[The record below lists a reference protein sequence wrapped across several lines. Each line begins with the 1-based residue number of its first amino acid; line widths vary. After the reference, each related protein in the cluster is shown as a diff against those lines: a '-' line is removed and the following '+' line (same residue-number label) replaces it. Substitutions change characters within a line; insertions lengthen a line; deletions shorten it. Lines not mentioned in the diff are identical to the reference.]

1 MATTPR
7 AENTP
12 EQKAAIADLHD
23 EGFAGEN
30 HTHTDADPAV
40 ISASD
45 ARGAAPNGAGFTI
58 NWVSTG
64 LVVLGM
70 LVVFVI
76 VANVV

>member
-7 AENTP
+7 ADNTP
-12 EQKAAIADLHD
+12 EQKEAIAELHG

-30 HTHTDADPAV
+30 HHHTDADPAV
-40 ISASD
+40 VSASD
-45 ARGAAPNGAGFTI
+45 ARGGDPNGAGFTI

-64 LVVLGM
+64 LIVLGM
-70 LVVFVI
+70 VIVFVV

>member
-12 EQKAAIADLHD
+12 EQKEAIAELHG
-23 EGFAGEN
+23 EGIPGEN
-30 HTHTDADPAV
+30 HDHTDASPAV
-40 ISASD
+40 VTAADASGGD
-45 ARGAAPNGAGFTI
+45 PNGAGFTI

-64 LVVLGM
+64 LIVIGM
-70 LVVFVI
+70 VVVFVI

>member
-12 EQKAAIADLHD
+12 EQKAAIAELHG

-30 HTHTDADPAV
+30 HHHTDAQPAV
-40 ISASD
+40 VSAAD
-45 ARGAAPNGAGFTI
+45 ASGGDPNGAGFTI

-64 LVVLGM
+64 LIVLGM